1 MTAMIRPR
9 EILALVLGLLLVV
22 LMITT
27 GDGRATAAG
36 TDDVGAFTQT
46 KTVTREFVD
55 DDETELV
62 DSRDVTV
69 NVDHT
74 ANLRGRERVK
84 INWSGARPSA
94 GRAADPAGE
103 KGLAQE
109 YPVVILQCR
118 GIDNADL
125 PPAQQL
131 SQKTCWTSTV
141 QQRSQSSVERNAVW
155 RHDAY
160 AAPADREQK
169 SGLDDTTGCDID
181 PDYSTHATPFVP
193 VKGKTF
199 AACSSSTMP
208 PEAAVGASFPPAE
221 VAAFTGAN
229 GTGQVNFEVRSAT
242 ENESLGCSD
251 TTPCS
256 IVVIPIMGLSCADT
270 PSTDACEATGSLRP
284 GSNNFA
290 NEGVDAAV
298 SPLYWWSESNWRNR
312 ITVPLTFGLA
322 PDACDVLDPRAPTA
336 FYGSELMSQA
346 ALQWSPAYC
355 LRKDRFK
362 FQLNRLGDEPAFSL
376 IEKGEASAAFV
387 SDTREKSSKEESF
400 GYAPTA
406 VTGFAISYII
416 DEPDN
421 AGERQELRMTPR
433 LIAKLLTQSY
443 VGSELGRQH
452 PGMTNNPVSLNLDP
466 EFRALNPGLD
476 GVGREAGA
484 ALLSLSESSDVISS
498 LTSYIATN
506 KEAMS
511 FVNGAADPWG
521 MVVNPTYRKVKLG
534 TAEFP
539 LLDTF
544 VPASQEECR
553 QQNPGPYFS
562 QLAAPVTTFRKI
574 AEAVLDAWPNTQT
587 KCERSSQSDPYKT
600 GRLDRQ
606 GVGTR
611 FMLGVVSL
619 GDASRFGLHTASL
632 QTRSTVDPRAAF
644 DSADGRTFVAP
655 NDASL
660 AAAASVAKATSTS
673 KAFDMGQARLV
684 KKPSAYPGTMI
695 VYTAAKTRGLDKAEA
710 KKVASFIRISTTEG
724 QVRGSGNGK
733 LPDGYVPITKSGPT
747 AALYAQAQKVSKLV
761 EAQKEPAAKPTK
773 AAPTKAAPAAAAPPA
788 AVAPA
793 APAADAPAAAVPAAA
808 PAAEAPTTEVVA
820 TSANSSGPA
829 QSLLPV
835 LVALLL
841 LAGLGGPGTRLVA
854 EWRRRR

>member
-1 MTAMIRPR
+1 IIRPR
-9 EILALVLGLLLVV
+9 EIICLLLGLLLVV
-22 LMITT
+22 AMIAT
-27 GDGRATAAG
+27 GDGAATAAG
-36 TDDVGAFTQT
+36 ADDVGAFSKT

-55 DDETELV
+55 GEDTELV
-62 DSRDVTV
+62 DTRDVTV
-69 NVDHT
+69 KVDHT
-74 ANLRGRERVK
+74 VNLRGRERVK

-103 KGLAQE
+103 KGMAQE
-109 YPVVILQCR
+109 YPVVIMQCR
-118 GIDNADL
+118 GQDNPSL
-125 PPAQQL
+125 PAKQQM

-155 RHDAY
+155 RHDPY
-160 AAPADREQK
+160 ATEADRDQT
-169 SGLDDTTGCDID
+169 SGLGDTAGCEID
-181 PDYSTHATPFVP
+181 PDYSTHATPFIAAT
-193 VKGKTF
+193 GKTF
-199 AACSSSTMP
+199 AACSSTTMP
-208 PEAAVGASFPPAE
+208 PEAAVGAAFPPAE
-221 VAAFTGAN
+221 VAAFTSAD
-229 GTGQVNFEVRSAT
+229 GTGEVNFEVRSAT
-242 ENESLGCSD
+242 ENESLGCSS

-270 PSTDACEATGSLRP
+270 PITDACEATGSLRP
-284 GSNNFA
+284 GSNNFS

-298 SPLYWWSESNWRNR
+298 SPVYWWSESNWRNR

-322 PDACDVLDPRAPTA
+322 PDACDVLDSRAPTA

-362 FQLNRLGDEPAFSL
+362 FQLNRLGDDPAFAL
-376 IEKGEASAAFV
+376 VEKNEASAAFV
-387 SDTREKSSKEESF
+387 SDTREKSSKDESF

-406 VTGFAISYII
+406 VTGFAISYVI

-421 AGERQELRMTPR
+421 AGEREQLRMTPR
-433 LIAKLLTQSY
+433 LIAKMLTQSY
-443 VGSELGRQH
+443 AGSELGRQH
-452 PGMTNNPVSLNLDP
+452 PGMGSNPVSLNLDP

-476 GVGREAGA
+476 SVGREAGA
-484 ALLSLSESSDVISS
+484 ALLSLSESSDVIKS
-498 LTSYIATN
+498 LTSYIAN
-506 KEAMS
+506 DKEAMA

-521 MVVNPTYRKVKLG
+521 MVVNPTYKKIALP

-544 VPASQEECR
+544 VPTSQEECR

-587 KCERSSQSDPYKT
+587 RCDRSSQSDPYKT

-619 GDASRFGLHTASL
+619 GDASRFGLRTAAL
-632 QTRSTVDPRAAF
+632 QTRSTVSPKAVYSSPA
-644 DSADGRTFVAP
+644 GRTFVGP
-655 NDASL
+655 TGASL
-660 AAAASVAKATSTS
+660 TAAASVARQGSTS
-673 KAFDMGQARLV
+673 KTFDLGQARLA
-684 KKPSAYPGTMI
+684 KRAAAYPGTMI

-733 LPDGYVPITKSGPT
+733 LPDGYVPIRKTGAT
-747 AALYAQAQKVSKLV
+747 AALYEQAQKVADLV
-761 EAQKEPAAKPTK
+761 EAQKEPKVRPTK
-773 AAPTKAAPAAAAPPA
+773 AAPTTTAPTAAPV
-788 AVAPA
+788 AVAPDV
-793 APAADAPAAAVPAAA
+793 PAADAPAAEVPAQT
-808 PAAEAPTTEVVA
+808 PTTADTVVA
-820 TSANSSGPA
+820 SETVATAANTSGQA
-829 QSLLPV
+829 QNLLPV
-835 LVALLL
+835 LLGVLLA
-841 LAGLGGPGTRLVA
+841 AGLGGPATRLVA